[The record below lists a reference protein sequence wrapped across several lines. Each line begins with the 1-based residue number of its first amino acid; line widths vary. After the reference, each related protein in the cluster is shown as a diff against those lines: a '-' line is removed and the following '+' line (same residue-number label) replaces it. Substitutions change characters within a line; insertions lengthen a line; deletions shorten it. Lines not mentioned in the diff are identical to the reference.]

1 VSIPVIANGDI
12 CTADDDAR
20 AALAASGADGVM
32 VGRGAQGRPWALA
45 EIAAEVFGAP
55 APDVPEGADLTA
67 MIARHYEDM
76 LSFYGRVLGPRVA
89 RKHLGWYMDGAGT
102 PGPCARPS

>member
-1 VSIPVIANGDI
+1 M
-12 CTADDDAR
+12 
-20 AALAASGADGVM
+20 GVM

-45 EIAAEVFGAP
+45 EIAAAVFGAP
-55 APDVPEGADLTA
+55 APMSPKARTLTDDV
-67 MIARHYEDM
+67 ARHYEDM

-102 PGPCARPS
+102 PGPCARHPDGNRPAEGPAPSSRRDRPGAATVAA